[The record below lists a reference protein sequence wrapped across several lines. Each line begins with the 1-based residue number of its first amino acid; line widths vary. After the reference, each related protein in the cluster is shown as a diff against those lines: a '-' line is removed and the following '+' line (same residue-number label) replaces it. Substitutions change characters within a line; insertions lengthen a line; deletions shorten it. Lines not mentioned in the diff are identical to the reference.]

1 MTIPTYKD
9 KQLRSLI
16 QKEMKLKNR
25 LIFTLLESE
34 DKENGDN
41 KSVDMKTI
49 RKDLLEVL
57 RGIIDHLSTN
67 YSNNETAKIV
77 IKQYQSQIDW
87 AEKLIPENHV

>member
-1 MTIPTYKD
+1 M
-9 KQLRSLI
+9 
-16 QKEMKLKNR
+16 
-25 LIFTLLESE
+25 LESE

-49 RKDLLEVL
+49 RKDLLELL
-57 RGIIDHLSTN
+57 RDIIDHLSTN

-87 AEKLIPENHV
+87 AEKLILENHV